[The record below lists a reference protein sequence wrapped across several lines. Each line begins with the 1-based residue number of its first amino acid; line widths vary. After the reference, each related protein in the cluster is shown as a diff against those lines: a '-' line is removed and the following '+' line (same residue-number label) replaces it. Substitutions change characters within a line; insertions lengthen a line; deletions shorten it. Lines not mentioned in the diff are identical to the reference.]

1 MSNFYEMSKDKN
13 KASKSSGAF
22 IFLNPRT
29 DFGFKKVFENEDV
42 LISFL
47 NEILP
52 EKVVD
57 IEYLQ
62 PEQLGFKP
70 QDRKAV
76 YDIYCKNDKGKRFI
90 VEMQATPQPNFAE
103 RGLFYASH
111 SILSQAPKGK
121 IKTVSKTGEDIKTP
135 WDYSIDGVYVI
146 GILDFE
152 LFTEASAKN
161 IVIEH
166 IQMVRQKANIVLTDK
181 LRFVTVELPKFTKK
195 REELDTMQDKWLYSL
210 KNMEQLPE
218 YPEEMAE
225 NVFRELYKNATIENL
240 TEEEM
245 KTYQKS
251 VMEYDDVILSM
262 NYVKSKSLEMGERR
276 GFEMGEKRGIAIGE
290 KRGLEKGEKR
300 GIAIGERRGLEM
312 GEKRGLEKGEK
323 RGIAIGERRGLEM
336 GEKRGHEK
344 GRESEQIKFV
354 RNCYKHNMSIDE
366 IAKLTDLKVEQV
378 SAILHG

>member
-1 MSNFYEMSKDKN
+1 MSKMKN
-13 KASKSSGAF
+13 KLPKSSGSF
-22 IFLNPRT
+22 VFLNPRT
-29 DFGFKKVFENEDV
+29 DFGFKKIFEDESI

-52 EKVVD
+52 EKVVQV
-57 IEYLQ
+57 EYLL

-70 QDRKAV
+70 ENRKAV
-76 YDIYCKNDKGKRFI
+76 YDVYCKNDKGKRFI

-121 IKTVSKTGEDIKTP
+121 VKKINKKGEEKKTP
-135 WDYSIDGVYVI
+135 WDYSIDGVYVV

-152 LFTEASAKN
+152 LFTEESAKN

-166 IQMVRQKANIVLTDK
+166 IQLVRKKANTVFTDK
-181 LRFVTVELPKFTKK
+181 LGFVTIELPKFDKK
-195 REELDTMQDKWLYSL
+195 REELSTMQDKWLYSL
-210 KNMEQLPE
+210 KNMELLPE
-218 YPEEMAE
+218 YPKEMEE
-225 NVFRELYKNATIENL
+225 NVFKELYKKAEIDNL

-251 VMEYDDVILSM
+251 VLEYDDVILSM
-262 NYVKSKSLEMGERR
+262 NYVEELS
-276 GFEMGEKRGIAIGE
+276 E
-290 KRGLEKGEKR
+290 KRGLEI
-300 GIAIGERRGLEM
+300 GI
-312 GEKRGLEKGEK
+312 
-323 RGIAIGERRGLEM
+323 
-336 GEKRGHEK
+336 EK
-344 GRESEQIKFV
+344 GRKDEQIKFV

-366 IAKLTDLKVEQV
+366 IAKLTGLKVEQV